1 MAWVLVGILA
11 VVVIIQVFKIRSLQ
25 QSAREIAQA
34 FAERLNTDTNTLI
47 DISCRDKHMLSLADS
62 INQQLKLLR
71 KQRQQYLTGD
81 RELKEAVTNISH
93 DLRTPLTA
101 ICGYLDLLDREE
113 KSESV
118 TRYLAAIE
126 NRVEALKQLT
136 EELFR
141 YSVILSVEEELQLEP
156 VKLKGALEECV
167 ANFYG
172 ALTERGITP
181 EISMPETPV
190 IRMLNK
196 QALSRVFS
204 NILNNALKYSDGD
217 LAIELRESG
226 QIIFANTA
234 SNLDEVNVGKLFDR
248 FFTVEAAQS
257 STGLGL
263 SIAKTLV
270 ERMNGTISASW
281 KDGKLSVC
289 VCFYHP

>member
-1 MAWVLVGILA
+1 MAWVLVGVLA
-11 VVVIIQVFKIRSLQ
+11 VIVIVQALKIYSLQ

-47 DISCRDKHMLSLADS
+47 DISCRDKYMLSLADS
-62 INQQLKLLR
+62 INQQMKLLR

-81 RELKEAVTNISH
+81 RELKEVVTNISH

-101 ICGYLDLLDREE
+101 ICGYLDLLAREE
-113 KSESV
+113 KSENV
-118 TRYLAAIE
+118 KRYLASIE

-141 YSVILSVEEELQLEP
+141 YSVILTVEEELQLEP
-156 VKLKGALEECV
+156 VNLKGALEES
-167 ANFYG
+167 AASFYG

-181 EISMPETPV
+181 MIFMPEAPV
-190 IRMLNK
+190 TGMLNK

-217 LAIELRESG
+217 LTIELKETG
-226 QIIFANTA
+226 EIIFTNTA
-234 SNLDEVNVGKLFDR
+234 SKLDEVQVGKLFDR
-248 FFTVEAAQS
+248 FFTVEAARS

-270 ERMNGTISASW
+270 ERMNGTISARW

-289 VCFYHP
+289 VYFSCH